1 MKINGLRSNICAD
14 VASYFADYF
23 NIVLFQEAAYSV
35 NMFSMP
41 VAFCH
46 QMTANY
52 AGRAEANNMVIKLTR
67 HDWQSLFA
75 QKTKKKLSKNPSSG
89 KFLIWGHLAPGHL
102 SIFNLRLAKKTRQ
115 LRLITWRQVNE
126 RFILKP

>member
-23 NIVLFQEAAYSV
+23 NIVLFEEADYSV

-75 QKTKKKLSKNPSSG
+75 QKTKKKVSKNSSPG
-89 KFLIWGHLAPGHL
+89 KFLISGNLALIHL
-102 SIFNLRLAKKTRQ
+102 SIFNLRPTKTSDDCEP
-115 LRLITWRQVNE
+115 IT
-126 RFILKP
+126 